1 MGGDR
6 KRFKLSPQSKGYS
19 EPDSSHNLLSALRDS
34 QTSVSERRQL
44 VHTLRDVLSSKLLP
58 PLLET
63 QPKPSNLRRS
73 DKCFACAWVS
83 DTHVVV
89 GTKCNKLV
97 CVDAVTLQMHDI
109 ILPPKPV
116 RSEELLMASNN
127 HPGCGIHT
135 MAVSPDGSLL
145 AVGGAD
151 PLDCQIMHIQQQ
163 HGKAPTFTPMQALV
177 GHRDWLFGV
186 TWLTD
191 RHIVTGSRDH
201 SIKLW
206 RSDEDNGT
214 ANYRPLESRTDH
226 RTKVRDVKYCRDILK
241 LASLGADGTVKLWDP
256 NLSPVQSMKLA
267 HDKELVCMAMTANL
281 VAVGSQSHVS
291 LLDPRIAQPTIRALD
306 SIDPGQGVRSLGI
319 MDNILS
325 SGSGRGRIAFFDLR
339 ANDYVSVQPEAL
351 SRPQSPVARHAA
363 TSYTPAY
370 TPAYTPTWYDDDDD
384 DIAFV
389 YDDEVQ
395 EEVLAQ
401 MRRQRAQVELRQ
413 LMAFQPPRGSF
424 RRNTQQ
430 LLDLPGQS
438 AHCSCFLQTG
448 TGWLDHNHVYL
459 DHFTGMQIWNAC
471 YAHAWDP
478 SKTKLFTCGGPLA
491 FGLIGTY
498 MALWN

>member
-6 KRFKLSPQSKGYS
+6 KRFKLSPQSKEYC

-34 QTSVSERRQL
+34 QTSSSER
-44 VHTLRDVLSSKLLP
+44 VVKS
-58 PLLET
+58 PLFDL
-63 QPKPSNLRRS
+63 Q
-73 DKCFACAWVS
+73 AWVS

-97 CVDAVTLQMHDI
+97 CVNAVTQQMHDI

-135 MAVSPDGSLL
+135 MAVSPDGSML

-151 PLDCQIMHIQQQ
+151 PMDCQIMHIQHQ
-163 HGKAPTFTPMQALV
+163 HGKAPIFTPMQALV

-206 RSDEDNGT
+206 RNDEANGT

-256 NLSPVQSMKLA
+256 NLSPVHSMKLL

-339 ANDYVSVQPEAL
+339 ANDYISVQPEAL
-351 SRPQSPVARHAA
+351 SRPQSLAMLLFPEKLGGITETGASAPGQRFAQQNFGIIIMVVGYFYFAAGRNNAEWFFAGSILDRMVASMLAFFLFVTGSA
-363 TSYTPAY
+363 T
-370 TPAYTPTWYDDDDD
+370 
-384 DIAFV
+384 
-389 YDDEVQ
+389 
-395 EEVLAQ
+395 LAQ
-401 MRRQRAQVELRQ
+401 VAGQVAVDVGSAIYTYKLYQEDLADRQLQRRQ
-413 LMAFQPPRGSF
+413 
-424 RRNTQQ
+424 
-430 LLDLPGQS
+430 
-438 AHCSCFLQTG
+438 
-448 TGWLDHNHVYL
+448 
-459 DHFTGMQIWNAC
+459 
-471 YAHAWDP
+471 
-478 SKTKLFTCGGPLA
+478 
-491 FGLIGTY
+491 
-498 MALWN
+498 

>member
-6 KRFKLSPQSKGYS
+6 KRFKLSPQSKEYC

-34 QTSVSERRQL
+34 QTSSSERRQL

-63 QPKPSNLRRS
+63 QPKLSNLRRS

-97 CVDAVTLQMHDI
+97 CVNAVTQQMHDI

-135 MAVSPDGSLL
+135 MAVSPDGSML

-151 PLDCQIMHIQQQ
+151 PMDCQIMHIQHQ
-163 HGKAPTFTPMQALV
+163 HGKAPIFTPMQALV

-206 RSDEDNGT
+206 RNDEANGT

-256 NLSPVQSMKLA
+256 NLSPVHSMKLL

-339 ANDYVSVQPEAL
+339 ANDYISVQPEAL

-363 TSYTPAY
+363 TSYTRTY
-370 TPAYTPTWYDDDDD
+370 TPAYTPTWYDDDDG
-384 DIAFV
+384 DIAFG
-389 YDDEVQ
+389 YDGEVREEGNGDDNDENNSEHDTNDDDTSQSSATEV
-395 EEVLAQ
+395 VLAQ
-401 MRRQRAQVELRQ
+401 MRRQRAELERQ
-413 LMAFQPPRGSF
+413 LMAQQLMAVQPGASF

-438 AHCSCFLQTG
+438 ARRSCFLQTG

-459 DHFTGMQIWNAC
+459 
-471 YAHAWDP
+471 
-478 SKTKLFTCGGPLA
+478 
-491 FGLIGTY
+491 
-498 MALWN
+498 